1 MLKLL
6 PRTTRD
12 CEGIHRRSF
21 LQVGTLAGLGLSLPT
36 LLAGRSAAHTADS
49 AAAGGSSPPARDVN
63 CILIWTQG
71 GTSHH
76 DTFDPKPDAPVSV
89 RGSYQAIDTAVPG
102 VKFTEIVPR
111 MAKELRRFA
120 LLRGWNPQNA
130 GHGVADQYMMSGH
143 NINPAIVHPCYGS
156 IVTRQKG
163 FRTKMPPF
171 IQLGGA
177 VD

>member
-49 AAAGGSSPPARDVN
+49 AAAGGSSPPGRDVN

-76 DTFDPKPDAPVSV
+76 DTFDPKSEAPAAV
-89 RGSYQAIDTAVPG
+89 RGPFGVIDTPTAG
-102 VKFTEIVPR
+102 VKFTEILPR
-111 MAKELRRFA
+111 M
-120 LLRGWNPQNA
+120 
-130 GHGVADQYMMSGH
+130 
-143 NINPAIVHPCYGS
+143 
-156 IVTRQKG
+156 
-163 FRTKMPPF
+163 
-171 IQLGGA
+171 
-177 VD
+177 